1 MVYIIIED
9 KGVSMG
15 NSESNKS
22 SGKLVWRPQEEGL
35 NEMQRLFLDR
45 LEGLLQRRQVA
56 ASTLSREA
64 IRFLDRAIFSTYRD
78 CIGLGVGELAHALLD
93 PSGQPV
99 EGSGTMEAPPHANEG
114 GV

>member
-1 MVYIIIED
+1 
-9 KGVSMG
+9 MG

-22 SGKLVWRPQEEGL
+22 SGELVSRHQEKGL

-45 LEGLLQRRQVA
+45 LEGLLQRRQEA

-64 IRFLDRAIFSTYRD
+64 IRLLDRAIYSTYCD
-78 CIGLGVGELAHALLD
+78 CLALGVGELAHALLN
-93 PSGQPV
+93 PSDQPLGGG
-99 EGSGTMEAPPHANEG
+99 ETLKAAPGASEG